1 MNAAINNQERCTAI
15 HLFSTLLLVIINY
28 KILFSDG
35 ENDKRKELPGTS
47 GRGTPVQDKTVRELA
62 KLNKQ
67 LADMLSPKQSGL
79 SLVTG
84 KIVKQL
90 KGRIQYLEMNPN
102 RQICHLI
109 SDTTLLLIYHFCIRL
124 VNEKQLQVVAWQHTV
139 WYKNSTLR
147 CYNTEDFTSMIIL
160 TMREEIKWFRLWLH
174 YY

>member
-1 MNAAINNQERCTAI
+1 MHLKFLNAAINNQERCTAI

-47 GRGTPVQDKTVRELA
+47 GRGTPVQDKTVGELA

-67 LADMLSPKQSGL
+67 LADMLSLKQSGL
-79 SLVTG
+79 SLVIG

-102 RQICHLI
+102 R
-109 SDTTLLLIYHFCIRL
+109 
-124 VNEKQLQVVAWQHTV
+124 
-139 WYKNSTLR
+139 
-147 CYNTEDFTSMIIL
+147 
-160 TMREEIKWFRLWLH
+160 
-174 YY
+174 